1 MSATHFTLGIEY
13 NPEQGEMMKAM
24 LVKEAEARSSAWYAT
39 SELWDDGVLDP
50 RETRNY
56 LGFSLAILYNQPIKG
71 ADGFGVFR
79 M

>member
-1 MSATHFTLGIEY
+1 MPL
-13 NPEQGEMMKAM
+13 PE
-24 LVKEAEARSSAWYAT
+24 LV
-39 SELWDDGVLDP
+39 DDGVLDP